1 MPWLWDILHCAFL
14 DSWLRKNVKPE
25 PNNERVKLIRKEWGL
40 RTAAAFWEENSVNFN
55 LSRFGIYFLLFFF
68 FFFLTESAY
77 PTKLLLQSIMW
88 NIQIIQKGV
97 SSYQNLG
104 FPPAAQISTILSEIQ
119 AVRSLEFKLLAM
131 LLPLIWIIASQNL
144 KNNPFFIEIWLQ
156 YLKFQ
161 PASFESYWV

>member
-1 MPWLWDILHCAFL
+1 M
-14 DSWLRKNVKPE
+14 RKK
-25 PNNERVKLIRKEWGL
+25 WGL
-40 RTAAAFWEENSVNFN
+40 RTTAAFWEENSVNFN
-55 LSRFGIYFLLFFF
+55 LSRFGIYFSLFFLLFLFL